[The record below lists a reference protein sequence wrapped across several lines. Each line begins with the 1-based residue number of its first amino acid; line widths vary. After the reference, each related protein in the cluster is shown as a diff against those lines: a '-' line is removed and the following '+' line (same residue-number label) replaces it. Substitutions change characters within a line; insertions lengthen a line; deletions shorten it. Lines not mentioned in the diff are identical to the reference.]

1 MVSSKPPGPLQQF
14 LCPLQKINSCLETSH
29 MAAGVPVQLDQTCWF
44 LPESIFP
51 SLQPQCS
58 VDLPASGQI
67 GCSVYDR
74 SSIRAGAGPG
84 REGRWTG
91 RVPGERCRYNFSSSR
106 ASARPKRAHAR
117 SLSLS
122 HARGL
127 RSAALY
133 IASTN
138 YSCHQRGRF

>member
-1 MVSSKPPGPLQQF
+1 MVSSKPPGLLQQF

-29 MAAGVPVQLDQTCWF
+29 MAAGARALSAQLDQTCWF

-106 ASARPKRAHAR
+106 ASARPKR

-122 HARGL
+122 HTRARTPI
-127 RSAALY
+127 RS
-133 IASTN
+133 SV
-138 YSCHQRGRF
+138 YSVN